1 MDLTIYWVPI
11 ACRLMALQDHLSTA
25 LAKAVR
31 TTGSQSAF
39 ARLIQKDQST
49 VHDWLRTGKLLPAEC
64 VLAVESATGI
74 SRHDLRPDIY
84 PIENSG
90 PHSPEA
96 APAASSELYVAGV
109 RTSPLAGA
117 RS

>member
-1 MDLTIYWVPI
+1 MVELDSGE
-11 ACRLMALQDHLSTA
+11 RRALR
-25 LAKAVR
+25 KAINVA
-31 TTGSQSAF
+31 GSQSAL
-39 ARLIQKDQST
+39 ARELGCST
-49 VHDWLRTGKLLPAEC
+49 TSVWKMVNKAGRMSHEYVLRAE
-64 VLAVESATGI
+64 AATGV

-109 RTSPLAGA
+109 RTSPLEGA